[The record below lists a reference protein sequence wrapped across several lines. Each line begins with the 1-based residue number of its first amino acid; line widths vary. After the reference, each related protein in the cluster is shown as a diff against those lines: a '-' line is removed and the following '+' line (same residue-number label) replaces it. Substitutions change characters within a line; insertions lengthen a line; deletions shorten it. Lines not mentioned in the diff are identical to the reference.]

1 MFHVGEIFCR
11 AKCDGIFLMAD
22 KSVLN
27 ILVLLDR
34 FWMND
39 AYEKVLS
46 EQNIMTYD
54 NITSKRST
62 NLLTHFLQSV
72 RNTLKDPHRVSASEL
87 H

>member
-39 AYEKVLS
+39 AYEKGFKLS
-46 EQNIMTYD
+46 SFRTEHHD
-54 NITSKRST
+54 
-62 NLLTHFLQSV
+62 L
-72 RNTLKDPHRVSASEL
+72 
-87 H
+87 